1 MTSAEP
7 HSQKPLARVTEALE
21 KGTLG
26 DVSRMLRK
34 MEPAEAA
41 HLLESSPPRSRQVL
55 WQLIDDDLQGE
66 VLNELGYEL
75 QLEFLSELEPA
86 QVAQLTEGLDDD
98 DVADILQQLPD
109 EVTFEVLEAMDHQDR
124 ARLEQVIFYADD
136 TAGGLMNTDAITI
149 RADLTLDV
157 VLRYLRRH
165 ETIPAATDNLI
176 VVNRDD
182 RYVGLLPL
190 RTLLVSDP
198 SHSVRELMVTSQQAL
213 PVDMPDDEVARLF
226 ERNDWVSAPVVDADG
241 RLLGRITI
249 DDVVDVIREDADHSF
264 MAIAGL
270 DEDEDTFAP
279 VLRTAKRRTV
289 WLAIN
294 LLTAFIASGVINQF
308 QATIEKV
315 VALAVLMPIVASM
328 GGIAGTQTVTVLVRA
343 MAMGQINA
351 GNRTWLILREA
362 YVGIIN
368 GLVWAAIVATAAAL
382 WFDSPT
388 LGAIIA
394 AAMVINLVTAG
405 LSGAVLPLVLQR
417 LKIDPALAGG
427 VVLTTVTDVVG
438 FVAFLGLAATFY
450 G

>member
-328 GGIAGTQTVTVLVRA
+328 GGNAGTQSLAVAVRA
-343 MAMGQINA
+343 LATRDLTGANSL
-351 GNRTWLILREA
+351 RFVWREA
-362 YVGIIN
+362 AAGLVN
-368 GLVWAAIVATAAAL
+368 GLIFAVVM
-382 WFDSPT
+382 
-388 LGAIIA
+388 GVIA
-394 AAMVINLVTAG
+394 AVWFQEPDLGYVIAIAMVINLAIAG
-405 LSGAVLPLVLQR
+405 LAGVLVPLGLKHFGA
-417 LKIDPALAGG
+417 DPAVASS
-427 VVLTTVTDVVG
+427 VFVTTVTDVVG
-438 FVAFLGLAATFY
+438 FVVFLGLGALVLL
-450 G
+450 

>member
-124 ARLEQVIFYADD
+124 ARLEQVMFYADD

-308 QATIEKV
+308 QDTIEKV

-394 AAMVINLVTAG
+394 AAMVINLITAG

-417 LKIDPALAGG
+417 MKIDPALAGG

>member
-7 HSQKPLARVTEALE
+7 HSHKPLDRVTQALE
-21 KGTLG
+21 QGTLG

-34 MEPAEAA
+34 MEPADAA
-41 HLLESSPPRSRQVL
+41 HLLESSPPRSRQIL

-66 VLNELGYEL
+66 VLNELGDEL
-75 QLEFLSELEPA
+75 QLEFLSALEPA
-86 QVAQLTEGLDDD
+86 QVVQLTEGLDDD

-165 ETIPAATDNLI
+165 EAIPEATDNLI
-176 VVNRDD
+176 VVTRND

-198 SHSVRELMVTSQQAL
+198 SHSVRELMVTSQQAI

-279 VLRTAKRRTV
+279 VLRTARRRTV
-289 WLAIN
+289 WLAVN
-294 LLTAFIASGVINQF
+294 LVTAFIAAAVINQF
-308 QATIEKV
+308 QGTIEKV

-351 GNRTWLILREA
+351 GNRAWLILREA
-362 YVGIIN
+362 WVGVIN

-382 WFDSPT
+382 WFDSPA

-417 LKIDPALAGG
+417 LRIDPALAGG

-438 FVAFLGLAATFY
+438 FVAFLGLAAAVY